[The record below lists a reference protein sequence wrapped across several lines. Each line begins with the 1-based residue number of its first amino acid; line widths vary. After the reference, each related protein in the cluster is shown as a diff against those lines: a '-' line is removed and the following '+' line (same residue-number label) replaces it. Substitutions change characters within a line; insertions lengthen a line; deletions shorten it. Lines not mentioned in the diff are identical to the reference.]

1 MNVVK
6 AIFIFDD
13 HSLVVAK
20 ADELQIIQMEPG
32 VAAVV
37 APAGKN
43 ESGEDMLRP
52 VIYFPVVV
60 TKPVSKA
67 PVAPATKGRKK
78 K

>member
-1 MNVVK
+1 MHVVK

-20 ADELQIIQMEPG
+20 SEDLQMLQVEPG

-37 APAGKN
+37 APAGKS

-52 VIYFPVVV
+52 VIYFPVIV
-60 TKPVSKA
+60 TKPE
-67 PVAPATKGRKK
+67 APATPAQSFP
-78 K
+78 